1 MNACEDI
8 LLTPLEN
15 LENMLSAAAPGR
27 ERDWAD
33 RLGVNLTRFIHALQ
47 RHVSERET
55 TTGMFSKVDQTR
67 PSLVRQVSTL
77 RRDHDSFLVSARELR
92 EELRRAL
99 RSPRAIPDL
108 GSIRS
113 RLEEL
118 TTALRRHRE
127 EESGLVIESVTTDLG
142 AGD

>member
-1 MNACEDI
+1 MNAHEDV
-8 LLTPLEN
+8 LVTPVEKLEK
-15 LENMLSAAAPGR
+15 MLSAAAPGR

-33 RLGVNLTRFIHALQ
+33 RLAVNLTRFINALQ
-47 RHVSERET
+47 RHVSETEA

-67 PSLVRQVSTL
+67 PSLARQVSAL

-99 RSPRAIPDL
+99 RSPGPIPDL

-118 TTALRRHRE
+118 TTALKRHRE